1 MVVLTLVSKKNG
13 ERIFFDEPLP
23 KVHLAKVISCSLH
36 NSWDTLKKEGSASLG
51 DIQSTEGVSISN
63 KLLPGHYD
71 LERLAKE
78 IDGLF
83 VKRNYKLETE
93 INTPVGQLV
102 VKNFGGN
109 NVELDRDLADLLG
122 IQRKLKLI
130 TFVKKLSSP
139 TTYFIHC
146 DLIDKEKNLFNGKK
160 SSLLAKFDVKGKAYE
175 KVTYLSPPQEVY
187 RECFSGDEVSSITL
201 SVKDQNG
208 ELFDFNGFE
217 MDFVLDLN

>member
-1 MVVLTLVSKKNG
+1 MKL
-13 ERIFFDEPLP
+13 ICCCFY
-23 KVHLAKVISCSLH
+23 
-36 NSWDTLKKEGSASLG
+36 NSWETLKKEGSASLG
-51 DIQSTEGVSISN
+51 DIQSSVGVSVS

-71 LERLAKE
+71 LESLAKE
-78 IDGLF
+78 IEGLF
-83 VKRNYKLETE
+83 AKRKYELETE

-102 VKNFGGN
+102 ITNSGLKQI
-109 NVELDRDLADLLG
+109 ELDRDLAHLLG
-122 IQRKLKLI
+122 IGRKLGFN

-139 TTYFIHC
+139 TTYFVHC
-146 DLIDKEKNLFNGKK
+146 DLIDKEQNLFNGKK
-160 SSLLAKFDVKGKAYE
+160 SDLLAKFDVKGKPYE

-208 ELFDFNGFE
+208 ELFDFNGLE